1 VQSNLGV
8 DVAISAAGGRVLRTT
23 VGDRYVSERM
33 RSEGAMLGGESS
45 GHIICADVSP
55 TGDGLVTALRVI
67 DVMRRTEEPL
77 SVLRRALKK
86 FPQKTS
92 ALPVPERLDLAQC
105 PQLQATIRKWE
116 ERFAQRAA
124 APCVS
129 AVGPASE
136 RDDADANGKCAVGRV
151 MVRYSGTELKLRFL
165 VEAASEPL
173 ATEALT
179 ELETAAA
186 ADGLFKTMSAPPTAL
201 LLRVETS

>member
-33 RSEGAMLGGESS
+33 RAEAAMLGGESS

-67 DVMRRTEEPL
+67 DVMRRTGEPL

-92 ALPVPERLDLAQC
+92 ALPVRERRDLGQC
-105 PQLQATIRKWE
+105 PQLQAAIRKWE
-116 ERFAQRAA
+116 ERFAQRDA

-129 AVGPASE
+129 ESGPACD
-136 RDDADANGKCAVGRV
+136 RADATANGKCAVGRV

-186 ADGLFKTMSAPPTAL
+186 ADGLF
-201 LLRVETS
+201 